1 MITARAPDLHIER
14 FCQTNDLSGIRP
26 QSVTSDNE
34 MPRALHAKFA
44 LTLTE

>member
-14 FCQTNDLSGIRP
+14 FCQTIDLSGIRP

-34 MPRALHAKFA
+34 MARALHAKFA
-44 LTLTE
+44 PTWTE